1 MTFDDPHYI
10 HSVDLV
16 RQGLS
21 WKGLRFAWR
30 GPHADNW
37 HPLTTLSHMLDVELF
52 GVEAKRAGGHLALN
66 ILLHAGTTV
75 LLFRVLAR
83 ATGAWLPAALAA
95 ALFGLHPL
103 RVESVTWVSERKDV
117 LSGLLAMLTLGAY
130 LRFAQRP
137 GWRGSVH
144 VSLLLA
150 LGLMAKPTLVT
161 LPFVFLLFDY
171 WPLRRFGR
179 WETVNLGHRPG
190 VLGRRASF
198 SQLLLEKLP
207 FFVIVTAA
215 AGRTLEVQSRG
226 GAVQSLASIPLEW
239 RLLNVPVAYL
249 TYVVKTLWPT
259 DLAAFYPH
267 PATLPDPDLSV
278 MASRATAAT
287 ATLVIATLLAL
298 RLRRSRPYV
307 IVGWLWF
314 LGVLVPMIGFVQV
327 GSQAYADRYT
337 YLPTMGLA
345 IIASWFACELAG
357 RSQARRATLTG
368 LAGCGLLALS
378 IATWRQV
385 GVWRSSL
392 SLYEHGTRVVEQ
404 NFVLAYN
411 LGNEYLELGRPAD
424 AALQYQAVI
433 AVRPEHAQAHNNLG
447 SALLAQ
453 GSLEAAADAYQRAI
467 HLRGGYAAPVLNIG
481 VVLERQG
488 DWHGAWRQYKAALR
502 IDPSSADAQ
511 VRLGRLL
518 SDQQLPAFALPHLEQ
533 AVRARPGDVES
544 RLRLADALAQ
554 TGSIDAAAAQYRTL
568 LDHRPDLGA
577 AREALLRLGRTP

>member
-1 MTFDDPHYI
+1 
-10 HSVDLV
+10 
-16 RQGLS
+16 
-21 WKGLRFAWR
+21 
-30 GPHADNW
+30 
-37 HPLTTLSHMLDVELF
+37 
-52 GVEAKRAGGHLALN
+52 
-66 ILLHAGTTV
+66 
-75 LLFRVLAR
+75 
-83 ATGAWLPAALAA
+83 
-95 ALFGLHPL
+95 
-103 RVESVTWVSERKDV
+103 
-117 LSGLLAMLTLGAY
+117 
-130 LRFAQRP
+130 
-137 GWRGSVH
+137 
-144 VSLLLA
+144 
-150 LGLMAKPTLVT
+150 
-161 LPFVFLLFDY
+161 
-171 WPLRRFGR
+171 
-179 WETVNLGHRPG
+179 
-190 VLGRRASF
+190 
-198 SQLLLEKLP
+198 
-207 FFVIVTAA
+207 
-215 AGRTLEVQSRG
+215 
-226 GAVQSLASIPLEW
+226 
-239 RLLNVPVAYL
+239 
-249 TYVVKTLWPT
+249 
-259 DLAAFYPH
+259 
-267 PATLPDPDLSV
+267 